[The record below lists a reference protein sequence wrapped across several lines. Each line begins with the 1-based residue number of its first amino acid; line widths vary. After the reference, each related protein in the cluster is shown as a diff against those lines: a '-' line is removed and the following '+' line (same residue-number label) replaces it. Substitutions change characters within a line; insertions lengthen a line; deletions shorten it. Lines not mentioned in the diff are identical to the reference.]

1 MKEFSCL
8 LAFLI
13 YATFSTWKRTERK
26 KTVTQTK
33 SESEKKMWKEK
44 HFFKTS
50 HVVTVFDEAKN
61 PVRVGKRFSVGRI
74 LIYLSLMLLQESSA
88 QLIILNDT
96 NRDERRRSRKS

>member
-1 MKEFSCL
+1 MRLFQHGKGPKGKKL
-8 LAFLI
+8 LH
-13 YATFSTWKRTERK
+13 KQK
-26 KTVTQTK
+26 C
-33 SESEKKMWKEK
+33 ESEKKMWKEK

-50 HVVTVFDEAKN
+50 HVVTVFDESKN